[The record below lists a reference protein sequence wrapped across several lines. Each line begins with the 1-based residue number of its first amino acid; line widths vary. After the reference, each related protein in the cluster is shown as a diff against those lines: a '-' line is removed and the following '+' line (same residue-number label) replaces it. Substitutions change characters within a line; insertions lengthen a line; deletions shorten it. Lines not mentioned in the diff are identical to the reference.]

1 MSKYRTAMGK
11 MLDMSILTSKN
22 ELTRAVGNLK
32 VNARGDTI
40 DAQGRIVKPVNSKV
54 NDNYAK
60 TVGNRSAQAKNRP
73 QALTPTP
80 IPVPVI
86 PQIDIAELSP
96 IELELEENLQEELEI
111 EKIKQQEV
119 KQQETKQEVKQSKK
133 KTSDE

>member
-11 MLDMSILTSKN
+11 MLDMSILSSKN
-22 ELTRAVGNLK
+22 EMTRAVGNLK

-40 DAQGRIVKPVNSKV
+40 DAEGRIVKPVTAKV

-60 TVGNRSAQAKNRP
+60 TVGNRSAQARNRAP
-73 QALTPTP
+73 APTP
-80 IPVPVI
+80 NPAPVI

-96 IELELEENLQEELEI
+96 IEIELEENLQEELEI

-119 KQQETKQEVKQSKK
+119 KQQEIKETKK
-133 KTSDE
+133 KKSDE